1 MTPDTM
7 HNRQDRTEA
16 KPATGSL
23 ARFRNLLR
31 TMDESLD
38 LARRRR
44 LGLDALLAPQ
54 AQVNTGPVRAKATKI
69 VRGA

>member
-1 MTPDTM
+1 MTPDTTTS
-7 HNRQDRTEA
+7 RIDARST
-16 KPATGSL
+16 TGSL

-38 LARRRR
+38 SARRRR
-44 LGLDALLAPQ
+44 LGLDALLVPQ
-54 AQVNTGPVRAKATKI
+54 AQASTGPVRAKATKI